1 MWEAEVYFLAGLIAF
16 FSGAWPYIKLVLM
29 LVGWFAP
36 VKLLSVERRES
47 LLIILDA
54 LGKWSLVDFFVM
66 VLFLCAFYIQLWIG
80 NIMLVDVTVMPKWGF
95 YSFLLA
101 TMISLGLG
109 HVILACHRLIVEPK
123 VLPIP
128 DSLDPKESLSSI
140 IYEFKISKDDLSS
153 SSSSSSSSLSSGSI
167 SDSRDEAD
175 QHQLQQHEG
184 NQNIKV
190 HEDEII
196 PLSHSSFSD
205 NHNSIHALQLKKPSF
220 EEQQQLQLQQ
230 SENDKEREETEA
242 LLTKEDEKTLCV
254 QFTLF
259 GKIMVTVMILINTLF
274 ILAGTF
280 LLTMGFE
287 FRGLV
292 GLMLKD
298 DADIDYSYVSIGN
311 ALPEHSGIPND
322 FGVRW
327 MQASYFLFGLAMPL
341 GFMVTMLIL
350 WLIPMNI
357 GWQRTCFVLSEVLNA
372 WSALDVFCIAMA
384 ASLLEIQQFAE
395 FVVGDSCDKLNV
407 FLAKYMDDILEGDDT
422 CFDVVAYLK
431 TVRTNDFLSLF
442 LFLLSHCSFS
452 LSSCALWT
460 VVCLG
465 IMDHFLCCS
474 INSDCW
480 CSFLKNC
487 K

>member
-1 MWEAEVYFLAGLIAF
+1 MWQAEVYFLAALIAF

-36 VKLLSVERRES
+36 VKLLSVDRRES

-54 LGKWSLVDFFVM
+54 LGKWSLIDFFVM

-140 IYEFKISKDDLSS
+140 IYEFKMPKEDLS

-175 QHQLQQHEG
+175 QQQQQQHERVSHG
-184 NQNIKV
+184 NKV
-190 HEDEII
+190 NEDDII

-205 NHNSIHALQLKKPSF
+205 NHNSLHSLQLKKPSF
-220 EEQQQLQLQQ
+220 EEQQLLLSQQ
-230 SENDKEREETEA
+230 PEGNDKEREENEG
-242 LLTKEDEKTLCV
+242 LLSNQDEKILCI

-259 GKIMVTVMILINTLF
+259 GKIMVTVIILINTFF

-287 FRGLV
+287 FRGLI

-298 DADIDYSYVSIGN
+298 NSDVDYSYVSIGDV
-311 ALPEHSGIPND
+311 LPKHSGIPND

-327 MQASYFLFGLAMPL
+327 LQASYFLFGLAMPL
-341 GFMVTMLIL
+341 GFMVSMLVL
-350 WLIPMNI
+350 WLIPMTI

-395 FVVGDSCDKLNV
+395 FVVGDACDRLNV
-407 FLAKYMDDILEGDDT
+407 FLATYMDEILEGDDT

-431 TVRTNDFLSLF
+431 TVSIICFPCFDLILR
-442 LFLLSHCSFS
+442 FS
-452 LSSCALWT
+452 LILFFA
-460 VVCLG
+460 CL
-465 IMDHFLCCS
+465 MVT
-474 INSDCW
+474 
-480 CSFLKNC
+480 
-487 K
+487 